1 MTILLLTILCLFTAV
16 ILVSN
21 LFPKIQLRYP
31 WFLTIPIYVTG
42 IIAYSMSLWMILL
55 HNRDLQLNLALPW
68 ILLDSNSLWFE
79 FKIDNPAIFLL
90 SIISTIFILKH
101 IYFKKSINEFT
112 SELKLHYA
120 NSTNA
125 LLLAGSITLVSDSLL
140 LITVAQIIFSLTL
153 YYRFLE
159 LNRDTGNQSS
169 GSVHFLWLMFFDM
182 LFILAVMLIFAKSQ
196 LLTIST
202 LSRLN
207 LNGSNSPLLNQTA
220 KSLMILSLF
229 GKAAQIPF
237 HKWFIAGSSW
247 KKAAPDKSV
256 ALESLIIIMCVLLK
270 LNPLLSPDCRLFTL
284 VIGFIG
290 TLLALSAA
298 VIHQDRDSIFN
309 YLLIAQTGIF
319 LIIYGAGF
327 NSLLLIYI
335 ITFSWSNLLLQLSL
349 IGRNRL
355 STKRVNYFLTITT
368 IFGIL
373 AIIGFP
379 LTAAFSSR
387 IIIFQKLISEAQLN
401 PFCWLTLGLFSL
413 VYLSLIFNLFRLFF
427 TGINDHSPLN
437 LGHSARLSLAQGSI
451 ISILVS
457 LNFYFLYALPEYNP
471 FIIKSWLDDF
481 LPSALQINP
490 NIAVNLISVIGL
502 IILFQLLSFVMTLL
516 IYHFKYIDTNRLR
529 LTFRNTEKFIHLLT
543 DPNPVAVQK
552 ITLVTDQIAAGIQKI
567 EDQMPIQFANRII
580 TNVLRIQNKVV
591 KFNNQFVKAY
601 PAEKIIIQKSLS
613 KFIRSFRNRAL
624 FFCLTVL
631 TIFILIIIL
640 SIL

>member
-1 MTILLLTILCLFTAV
+1 MTILLLTILCLFAAV
-16 ILVSN
+16 TLISN
-21 LFPKIQLRYP
+21 LYPKIQYKYP
-31 WFLTIPIYVTG
+31 WFLTIPIYVAG
-42 IIAYSMSLWMILL
+42 IIAYIMVLWMILL
-55 HNRDLQLNLALPW
+55 HNRDLQLNTAFPW
-68 ILLDSNSLWFE
+68 IPLDFSSLWLE
-79 FKIDNPAIFLL
+79 FKIDNQAILL
-90 SIISTIFILKH
+90 LTTISTIFILRH
-101 IYFKKSINEFT
+101 IYFKNRISEST
-112 SELKLHYA
+112 SESKLHYA
-120 NSTNA
+120 NSTNG

-159 LNRDTGNQSS
+159 LNQDSGDQSS
-169 GSVHFLWLMFFDM
+169 GSVSFFWLIFFDM
-182 LFILAVMLIFAKSQ
+182 LFILAVLLIFAESQ

-202 LSRLN
+202 LSQLN
-207 LNGSNSPLLNQTA
+207 LNKLNSPLLNQIA
-220 KSLMILSLF
+220 KFLMILSLF

-247 KKAAPDKSV
+247 KKAMPEKSV
-256 ALESLIIIMCVLLK
+256 ALESFVIIMCILLK

-309 YLLIAQTGIF
+309 YQLIAQTGIF

-335 ITFSWSNLLLQLSL
+335 ITFSWSNLLFQLSL
-349 IGRNRL
+349 MDRNRL
-355 STKRVNYFLTITT
+355 STKRENYFLTITT

-379 LTAAFSSR
+379 LTATFSSQV
-387 IIIFQKLISEAQLN
+387 IIFQNLIAQAQLN
-401 PFCWLTLGLFSL
+401 PICWLTLVLFSI

-427 TGINDHSPLN
+427 SGINDCSPLN
-437 LGHSARLSLAQGSI
+437 LGHPARLSLAQGSI

-457 LNFYFLYALPEYNP
+457 LNFYFLYSLPEYNP
-471 FIIKSWLDDF
+471 FIIKSWLDGF

-543 DPNPVAVQK
+543 DPNPAAVQK
-552 ITLVTDQIAAGIQKI
+552 VTLVTDQIAAGIQKI
-567 EDQMPIQFANRII
+567 EDQLPIQFANRII
-580 TNVLRIQNKVV
+580 TNILRIRNKVV
-591 KFNNQFVKAY
+591 KFNNQFVEAY
-601 PAEKIIIQKSLS
+601 PTEKIIIQKSLS
-613 KFIRSFRNRAL
+613 KLIRSFKNRAL

>member
-182 LFILAVMLIFAKSQ
+182 LFILAVMLIFAESQ

-335 ITFSWSNLLLQLSL
+335 ITFSWSNLLFQLSL
-349 IGRNRL
+349 MDRNRL
-355 STKRVNYFLTITT
+355 STKRENYFLTITT

-490 NIAVNLISVIGL
+490 NIAINLISVIGL

-552 ITLVTDQIAAGIQKI
+552 ITLVTDQVAAGIHQF
-567 EDQMPIQFANRII
+567 EDQLPNQLANRII
-580 TNVLRIQNKVV
+580 TSILRIRYKVV
-591 KFNNQFVKAY
+591 KFNNQFVEAY

-613 KFIRSFRNRAL
+613 KLIRSFKNRAL